1 MSRPPENRM
10 PDTPT
15 IAGDLLVSTALLF
28 GAALLVGVVAGILV
42 LPTLQSPVSAT
53 LFLVLL
59 LAADL
64 AILFAFLRYNLNRAV
79 LAPLDAIGAHAERI
93 AAGDYEH
100 PIPLTE
106 RAELDRMVES
116 VNTMARRLIR
126 DQQLLEENVRS
137 LDTTNRE
144 LVETSA
150 ELVRTA
156 RMASVGTLAGGIA
169 HELGNP
175 LGALRTSLDVARRRL
190 ESGGDALEALE
201 VAREEALR
209 IDAIIRSILEFVR
222 PAGEGGGWQSAP
234 PEELVRG
241 AVQLLERRGVLEG
254 IPFEIRSEGHP
265 PDALVRTQL
274 IEQVLI
280 NLLVNAAQAVGHGE
294 GAVGTGGAEPATAH
308 PATAH
313 PLIEV
318 LVRPGDSAAS
328 TPVRRRGDDPP
339 GTDYS
344 HRRRVSDLHE
354 TVPIP
359 AELRGDAGVI
369 IEIRDRGPG
378 IAESHLDRIFDPF
391 FTTREPGEGT
401 GMGLAITARIVEE
414 LGATLEASNHPEG
427 GALFRLTLPGARP
440 GAAVPSSSQPNAHPE
455 PAHEA

>member
-1 MSRPPENRM
+1 M

-15 IAGDLLVSTALLF
+15 IAGDLLISTALLF

-64 AILFAFLRYNLNRAV
+64 AILFAFLRYNLNRMV

-234 PEELVRG
+234 PEDLVRA

-254 IPFEIRSEGHP
+254 IPFEIRCEGHP
-265 PDALVRTQL
+265 PHALVRTQL

-280 NLLVNAAQAVGHGE
+280 NLLVNAAQAVRHG
-294 GAVGTGGAEPATAH
+294 GGAGGIGRAEPV
-308 PATAH
+308 TAH

-318 LVRPGDSAAS
+318 LVRPGDPAAS

-359 AELRGDAGVI
+359 EELRGDTGVI

-414 LGATLEASNHPEG
+414 LGATLDASNHPEG

>member
-1 MSRPPENRM
+1 M
-10 PDTPT
+10 PGTPT

-28 GAALLVGVVAGILV
+28 GAALLVGVLAGILV
-42 LPTLQSPVSAT
+42 LPTLESPGTAT

-64 AILFAFLRYNLNRAV
+64 AILFAFLRYNLHRTL
-79 LAPLDAIGAHAERI
+79 LAPLDAIGAHAQRI
-93 AAGDYEH
+93 AAGNYED
-100 PIPLTE
+100 PISLTD

-137 LDTTNRE
+137 LDSTNRE

-175 LGALRTSLDVARRRL
+175 LGALRTSLDVAQRRL
-190 ESGGDALEALE
+190 DSGGDAREALE
-201 VAREEALR
+201 VAREEAFR

-234 PEELVRG
+234 PEDLVRS
-241 AVQLLERRGVLEG
+241 AIQLLERRGALDG
-254 IPFEIRSEGHP
+254 IPVEIRTEGHP
-265 PDALVRTQL
+265 PHSLVRTQL

-280 NLLVNAAQAVGHGE
+280 NLLVNAAQAVRQAGATGE
-294 GAVGTGGAEPATAH
+294 GLAPDTTQ
-308 PATAH
+308 
-313 PLIEV
+313 PLIQV
-318 LVRPGDSAAS
+318 LIRPGDPAET

-354 TVPIP
+354 TLPVPE
-359 AELRGDAGVI
+359 ELRGDTGVI
-369 IEIRDRGPG
+369 IEVRDRGPG
-378 IAESHLDRIFDPF
+378 IAKDHLDRIFDPF

-414 LGATLEASNHPEG
+414 LGAALDASNHPDG

-440 GAAVPSSSQPNAHPE
+440 GTAVPSSNEPPAHPE